1 MILSVTVT
9 DRGNVVQVR
18 TTASYGGGIAIAGL
32 HEEYIQNFHV
42 VLFRNLNISDPSE
55 RKIGLDHRA
64 GHPMPFESIPWL
76 AEAD

>member
-55 RKIGLDHRA
+55 RKISVEL
-64 GHPMPFESIPWL
+64 IK
-76 AEAD
+76 